1 MNKTFRFRLYSSL
14 FLLFLC
20 LFTASTT
27 HAAPPEREYYELRV
41 YHLDNQQQEERV
53 NDYLKNAYLPALH
66 RAGIG
71 KVGVFKPV
79 DAEEAGG
86 RKIYVYI
93 PYQSAE
99 QFMELPQ
106 TLGEDPQYKSE
117 GKDYLDAAHDNPPYS
132 RIETT
137 LLLAFEGM
145 PQFQQTR
152 LTNPVSERIYEL
164 RSYEGATEELFRN
177 KVQMFNEGEI
187 EIFDRLGFNPV
198 FYGEVRAGCSM
209 PNLMYM
215 TTHADMAA
223 REKNWQAFG
232 EDEQWK
238 EMAAMEE
245 YQNNVSHIDI
255 ILLHPTE
262 YSDI

>member
-1 MNKTFRFRLYSSL
+1 MNKTSRFRLYTPL
-14 FLLFLC
+14 FLLFIC
-20 LFTASTT
+20 IITASATY
-27 HAAPPEREYYELRV
+27 AAPPKREYYELKV

-53 NDYLKNAYLPALH
+53 DNYLKNAYLPALH

-79 DAEEAGG
+79 EAENTEG

-99 QFMELPQ
+99 QYMKLPQ
-106 TLGEDPQYKSE
+106 TLDQDRQYKSE

-132 RIETT
+132 RIETI

-145 PQFQQTR
+145 PQFQQTS
-152 LTNPVSERIYEL
+152 LTNPASERIYEL
-164 RSYEGATEELFRN
+164 RSYESATEKLHRN

-187 EIFDRLGFNPV
+187 DIFKRLPFNPV
-198 FYGEVRAGCSM
+198 FFGEVRAGCNM

-215 TTHADMAA
+215 TAHANMAA
-223 REKNWQAFG
+223 REQNWQAFG

-238 EMAAMEE
+238 KMAAMEE

-255 ILLHPTE
+255 ILLHPAP
-262 YSDI
+262 YSEI